1 MSAWRLHPLAGAT
14 LWRREVVRFLRQ
26 PSRIGGALGSPLIF
40 WLLLGFGFS
49 GSFQLPGSAPEAAP
63 SVARETSFLTYF
75 YPGTLVL
82 VVLFAAIFSSISVI
96 EDRREGFLQGVLA
109 APVSALDVAAG
120 KVAGSATLAWLQGVL
135 LLVLAPWAGVTAEP
149 VRLLAAAGV
158 LALLAVALTSL
169 GFVFAWRVESVQG
182 FHAVMNLLLIPLWL
196 LSGAFFPIAGAPP
209 WLAAVMR
216 VNPLTWAV
224 ELLRQALSPSAAS
237 GSVSGS
243 LALAG
248 TCALTLLAFA
258 AAVGTAQRGRNP

>member
-1 MSAWRLHPLAGAT
+1 MSAWTLHPLPAIT
-14 LWRREVVRFLRQ
+14 LWRRELVRFLRQ
-26 PSRIGGALGSPLIF
+26 PGRIGGALGSPLIF

-49 GSFQLPGSAPEAAP
+49 GSFRLPGGGSED
-63 SVARETSFLTYF
+63 TSFLAYF
-75 YPGTLVL
+75 YPGILVL

-120 KVAGSATLAWLQGVL
+120 KVAGSATLAWLQGL
-135 LLVLAPWAGVTAEP
+135 LLLALAPLADVPARPT
-149 VRLLAAAGV
+149 RLLAAAGV
-158 LALLAVALTSL
+158 LAVLAVALTSL

-196 LSGAFFPIAGAPP
+196 LSGAFFPLSGAPF

-224 ELLRQALSPSAAS
+224 DLLRQALDPAATTTALSAAP
-237 GSVSGS
+237 
-243 LALAG
+243 ALGG

-258 AAVGTAQRGRNP
+258 AAVATARRGRNP